1 MHMALGVMAGIG
13 ARKPKIVRRRFAKH
27 PEPVWNCKNKKS
39 RVMRHSEGDG
49 VAVGRGGH
57 ISTREGASHG
67 QPRHTWAR
75 KEKTKEKGRQAEGRA
90 SETSSCVQTSAAGR
104 ATATQSRIR
113 DEFVA
118 QYLQLRTS
126 FKAVCGNSRNAVI
139 LSPPRRAKNLSEAFV
154 LNQQGFFASPRRE
167 ASVRALR
174 MTTRGLFPQNVE
186 PDPSSR

>member
-1 MHMALGVMAGIG
+1 MALGVMAGIG

-104 ATATQSRIR
+104 ATATQSWLRGG
-113 DEFVA
+113 FVA
-118 QYLQLRTS
+118 QYSQSCASLLADCGKKPECRHSEPAAAGEESLLIFCFEIAGNLRFEWPPRFFLQLV
-126 FKAVCGNSRNAVI
+126 FSR
-139 LSPPRRAKNLSEAFV
+139 K
-154 LNQQGFFASPRRE
+154 
-167 ASVRALR
+167 
-174 MTTRGLFPQNVE
+174 
-186 PDPSSR
+186 